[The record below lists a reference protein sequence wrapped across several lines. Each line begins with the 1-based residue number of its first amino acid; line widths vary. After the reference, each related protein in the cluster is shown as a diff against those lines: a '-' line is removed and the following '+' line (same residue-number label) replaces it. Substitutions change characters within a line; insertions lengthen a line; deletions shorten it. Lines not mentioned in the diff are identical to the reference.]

1 MARRPMVA
9 LLAAL
14 AVGACAEAGDD
25 ELDVMQETP
34 APAAEVTG
42 DDPDVAP
49 AGEAPALPAG
59 YELRL
64 DQADASAPEY
74 HVESAD
80 GALRVETGPA
90 GVLYRADDV
99 VESGDYTVS
108 ATFTQ
113 IAAPAGHREAFGLI
127 FGGQD
132 LQGEAQAYSY
142 FVVRADGSYLIK
154 RRDGSETSDV
164 TEGWVQSD
172 AVNAA
177 PEGGDVT
184 NELAVAVEGEQ
195 VRFSVNGTEVATT
208 PASELETHGI
218 AGVRVNHNLNV
229 RVEDFRIEQ

>member
-1 MARRPMVA
+1 MGRRPMVA
-9 LLAAL
+9 LLMAL

-42 DDPDVAP
+42 EDPDIAP

-64 DQADASAPEY
+64 DQAEASAAGY

-80 GALRVETGPA
+80 GSMRVETGPA
-90 GVLYRADDV
+90 GILYRTNDV

-108 ATFTQ
+108 ATFTE
-113 IAAPAGHREAFGLI
+113 IGAPAGHREAFGLI

-132 LQGEAQAYSY
+132 LQGDAQTYSY
-142 FVVRADGSYLIK
+142 FLVRADGSYIIK
-154 RRDGSETSDV
+154 RREGGDTPNV
-164 TEGWVQSD
+164 TEGWVESD

-177 PEGGDVT
+177 TEDGDVT
-184 NELAVAVEGEQ
+184 NELTVAVEGEQ
-195 VRFSVNGTEVATT
+195 VRFSVNGTEVATI
-208 PASELETHGI
+208 PASELDTHGI

-229 RVEDFRIEQ
+229 RVDDFRIEQ